1 MMQGQSFGA
10 EGTATLLLD
19 HPHVTSAFFRVN
31 PVMPEGYASLDD
43 GSKIHDLA
51 GLGRGEART
60 ALPTIRREFLG
71 TRIVPFVPCHA
82 DRAAAE

>member
-1 MMQGQSFGA
+1 
-10 EGTATLLLD
+10 
-19 HPHVTSAFFRVN
+19 
-31 PVMPEGYASLDD
+31 MPEGYASLGDA
-43 GSKIHDLA
+43 SKIRDLA

-71 TRIVPFVPCHA
+71 AFVVPFVPCHA